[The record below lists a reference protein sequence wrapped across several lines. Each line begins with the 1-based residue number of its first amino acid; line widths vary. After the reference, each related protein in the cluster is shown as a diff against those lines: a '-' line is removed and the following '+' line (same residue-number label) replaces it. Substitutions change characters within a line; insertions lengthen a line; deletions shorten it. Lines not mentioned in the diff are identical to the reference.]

1 MPRRQAVWKD
11 AGRVR
16 TLEGLVT
23 KKIATGQVRIDA
35 TLGLPAVNARLYL
48 SYDVFGSG
56 DVVVTERFVPPA
68 ATSGA
73 ELPDIPR
80 VGLRLSL
87 SPEFADVSWY
97 GRGPHENYADRKT
110 SAPVGMYSASVE
122 ELYYPYIRPQE
133 NGNRTETRWVAFSDS
148 TGVGLAAHGMPTLDW
163 SALPYLQEDLDE
175 GTTKRGRHTYDL
187 RPRDLVAIHLDHKQ
201 MGVGGDNSWGAQPLE
216 AYRLPVREY
225 SYAFRLSPLGPGRA
239 DAMGQS
245 KRSLPASAGDRV
257 ND

>member
-1 MPRRQAVWKD
+1 
-11 AGRVR
+11 
-16 TLEGLVT
+16 
-23 KKIATGQVRIDA
+23 
-35 TLGLPAVNARLYL
+35 
-48 SYDVFGSG
+48 
-56 DVVVTERFVPPA
+56 VVTERFVPPA

-87 SPEFADVSWY
+87 SPEFADVAWY

-110 SAPVGMYSASVE
+110 SAPIGMYSASVE

-163 SALPYLQEDLDE
+163 SALQFLQEDLDE

-225 SYAFRLSPLGPGRA
+225 SYSFRLSPLGPGRA
-239 DAMGQS
+239 DAMEQS
-245 KRSLPASAGDRV
+245 KRSPPAAAGDRGS
-257 ND
+257 D